1 MVSDI
6 VREKALLRP
15 GGEHWLRA
23 LPALVD
29 ELASAWDLRL
39 GTPLPGGTE
48 SYVLGVTTA
57 EGVEGVVKIE
67 LPGDPSFGARTRVFD
82 AANGRGYARLLRY
95 DEDRHALLLERLGP
109 SLATSGL
116 PVRRQIELLC
126 ETLRQVWEIS
136 PAVELDTAADKA

>member
-15 GGEHWLRA
+15 GGERWLRA

-39 GTPLPGGTE
+39 GTPLSGGAE
-48 SYVLGVTTA
+48 AYVLRATTA
-57 EGVEGVVKIE
+57 EGGGAGGTIE

-82 AANGRGYARLLRY
+82 AASGRGYARLLRY
-95 DEDRHALLLERLGP
+95 DDDRRALLLERLGP
-109 SLATSGL
+109 
-116 PVRRQIELLC
+116 P
-126 ETLRQVWEIS
+126 
-136 PAVELDTAADKA
+136 